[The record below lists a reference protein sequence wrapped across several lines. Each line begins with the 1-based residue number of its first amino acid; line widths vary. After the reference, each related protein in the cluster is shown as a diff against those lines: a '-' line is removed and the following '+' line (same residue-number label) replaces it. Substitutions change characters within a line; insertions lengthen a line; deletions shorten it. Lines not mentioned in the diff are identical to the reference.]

1 LQPQSNVTQGQNLAK
16 FGGSHRQKQVPIVR
30 KNNHSADRSEHFV
43 STQHRVKH
51 IEATCSLSEIGA
63 KSAKNLATSFYSQKA
78 EEKKLSAALCAH

>member
-1 LQPQSNVTQGQNLAK
+1 VAVIG
-16 FGGSHRQKQVPIVR
+16 
-30 KNNHSADRSEHFV
+30 KNKCQLSEKTIIPPTAAQHFV